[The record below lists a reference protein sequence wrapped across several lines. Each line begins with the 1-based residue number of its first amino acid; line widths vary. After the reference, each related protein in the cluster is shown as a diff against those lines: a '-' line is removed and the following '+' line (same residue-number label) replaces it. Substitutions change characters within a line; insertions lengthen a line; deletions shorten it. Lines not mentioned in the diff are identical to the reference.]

1 MIFRQEYGI
10 DLGSDAVK
18 IYAVKRD
25 TIIKEKNMIAVIDGD
40 SYLAAGNGAYEM
52 YEKTPDN
59 IRVSVPMADGMI
71 ADITHLEIILY
82 TLLKKTGR
90 FVGRD
95 PLLFFTVP
103 TDMTEIEKRAYYSL
117 ARVGDLRKSKVYL
130 VHRPIADAVALG
142 ISIKTTK
149 GEMIVNIGAQSTE
162 ISVLADARVIL
173 SRVCPLGGSTLDQA
187 IMDDVRRKQQLFIGH
202 RTAIRLKTSMAD
214 LGQDKKEA
222 RKAIGISAVTG
233 LPKEIPVT
241 EGVVSE
247 ACRRVTSQIA
257 EEIRTIMERT
267 PPQVREYVQKEGF
280 HLTGGTSALPGID
293 RYLADELG
301 CPVVVSQFSDEGTI
315 HGLREILLS
324 HDLRKAWAFPAKKQ
338 KRKKQNYL

>member
-10 DLGSDAVK
+10 DLGSDVVK
-18 IYAVKRD
+18 IYAAKRD
-25 TIIKEKNMIAVIDGD
+25 TIVKEKNMIAVIDKN
-40 SYLAAGNGAYEM
+40 SYLAAGNEAYEM

-59 IRVSVPMADGMI
+59 IRVSTPMADGMI

-103 TDMTEIEKRAYYSL
+103 TDMTEIEKRAYHSL
-117 ARVGDLRKSKVYL
+117 ARSGELRKSKVYL

-162 ISVLADARVIL
+162 ISVIADARVIL
-173 SRVCPLGGSTLDQA
+173 SRVCPLGGCTLDQA

-214 LGQDKKEA
+214 LGQDRKKA
-222 RKAIGISAVTG
+222 RKAIGISSVTG

-247 ACRRVTSQIA
+247 ACRRTMARIA
-257 EEIRTIMERT
+257 DEIRTVMERT

-280 HLTGGTSALPGID
+280 HLMGGTSALPGID
-293 RYLADELG
+293 RYLADELD

-315 HGLREILLS
+315 HGLRESRLS
-324 HDLRKAWAFPAKKQ
+324 HDLRKAWACPAKKQ
-338 KRKKQNYL
+338 TRNYQRSF